1 MNIIRLIEN
10 SRKLN
15 NEQFGVVKD
24 IFSRGGYNSFKAL
37 ERFLTL
43 VAAGILYRY
52 AIETWDT
59 DKLQSIAIALFG
71 THLLLRNMVLSML
84 VSLGF
89 AISLNGKPYK
99 HKKDL
104 KDITKIMRS

>member
-1 MNIIRLIEN
+1 MRIIRLIEN

-15 NEQFGVVKD
+15 NEQFGIVND
-24 IFSRGGYNSFKAL
+24 IFSKGEYSLFKAL

-43 VAAGILYRY
+43 VAAGVLYKY

-59 DKLQSIAIALFG
+59 DKIQSIAIALFG
-71 THLLLRNMVLSML
+71 THLLLKNIILSTL
-84 VSLGF
+84 VSFVFIL
-89 AISLNGKPYK
+89 SLNGDKSKY
-99 HKKDL
+99 KKDL

>member
-1 MNIIRLIEN
+1 MRIIRLIEN

-15 NEQFGVVKD
+15 NEQFDTVKN
-24 IFSRGGYNSFKAL
+24 IFSKGKYSQFKAL

-43 VAAGILYRY
+43 VAAGVLYRY

-71 THLLLRNMVLSML
+71 THLWLKNIVLSTL

-89 AISLNGKPYK
+89 TLSLKGDKSKY
-99 HKKDL
+99 KKDL